1 MNMRIGIC
9 SVIVILLAAI
19 ASRSQDL
26 DPRAYVWV
34 PVDGTLIVA
43 GGGYSAGS
51 VLTDP
56 TLPLEDL
63 EATVV
68 SGSLGV
74 GRTFSLFGVTAQALL
89 VGSYASVNASAT
101 VMGQYES
108 VTRNGF
114 GDTRF
119 RFSILPI
126 GAPATQRSEFGKVK
140 HSTIVGASV
149 TVMIPTGAY
158 YPEKLIN
165 IGTNRWSFKPE
176 IALSQPL
183 GDSWLLDVYAG
194 VWLFT
199 QNTSFYPGTSVRSQ
213 DPMAALQGH
222 LSYAFTRQMWTAL
235 NVTYY
240 VGGNSQVNGVTSND
254 EQNNLRIGG
263 TFVLPVGAGH
273 AIKVAVSTGAIVRFG
288 ANFTTLSLAWNT
300 SFF

>member
-1 MNMRIGIC
+1 MRFGI
-9 SVIVILLAAI
+9 SLSIMIVLCAI
-19 ASRSQDL
+19 VSRSQDL

-43 GGGYSAGS
+43 GGAYSTGS

-63 EATVV
+63 KATVV

-74 GRTFSLFGVTAQALL
+74 GRTFDLFGTTAQVLL
-89 VGSYASVNASAT
+89 VGSYASVDASAT
-101 VMGQYES
+101 VMGEYES

-126 GAPATQRSEFGKVK
+126 GAPATQRSEFSKVK

-176 IALSQPL
+176 IAVSQPL
-183 GDSWLLDVYAG
+183 GEHWLLDVYAG

-199 QNTSFYPGTSVRSQ
+199 QNASFFPGTSVRTQ
-213 DPMAALQGH
+213 DPMTALQGH
-222 LSYAFTRQMWTAL
+222 LSYAFTRQMWAAL

-240 VGGNSQVNGVTSND
+240 VGGNSYVNNMASND
-254 EQNNLRIGG
+254 EQNNLRVGG
-263 TFVLPVGAGH
+263 TFVVPVGTGN
-273 AIKVAVSTGAIVRFG
+273 AIKVAVSSGAVVRFG
-288 ANFTTLSLAWNT
+288 ANFTTVSLAWNS

>member
-1 MNMRIGIC
+1 MRFGI
-9 SVIVILLAAI
+9 SLSIMIVLCAI
-19 ASRSQDL
+19 VSRSQDL

-43 GGGYSAGS
+43 GGAYSTGS

-63 EATVV
+63 KATVV

-74 GRTFSLFGVTAQALL
+74 GRTFDLFGTTAQVLL
-89 VGSYASVNASAT
+89 VGSYASVDASAT
-101 VMGQYES
+101 VMGEYES

-126 GAPATQRSEFGKVK
+126 GAPATQRSDFGKVPP
-140 HSTIVGASV
+140 STIVGASI
-149 TVMIPTGAY
+149 TVMMPTGAY
-158 YPEKLIN
+158 YSEKLIN

-176 IALSQPL
+176 IAVSQPL
-183 GDSWLLDVYAG
+183 GQHWLLDVYAG

-199 QNTSFYPGTSVRSQ
+199 QNASFFPGTSVRTQ
-213 DPMAALQGH
+213 DPMTALQGH
-222 LSYAFTRQMWTAL
+222 LSYAFTRQMWAAL

-240 VGGNSQVNGVTSND
+240 VGGNSYVNNMASND
-254 EQNNLRIGG
+254 EQNNLRVGG
-263 TFVLPVGAGH
+263 TFVVPVGTGN
-273 AIKVAVSTGAIVRFG
+273 AIKVAVSSGAVVRFG
-288 ANFTTLSLAWNT
+288 ANFTTVSLAWNS